1 MEINSN
7 EFLIFSD
14 ESGCWKPDP
23 NGNSENYYIRAWVRL
38 KEEDLK
44 PLNQLIEKIFNELKE
59 NNSKNIEELR
69 WKYMKNDVLLKSLD
83 ETNLKELF
91 DINFQTFITISVPSC
106 AIERI
111 RETKTY
117 FEIDKINEE
126 HLTGYISDSIYKDDR
141 NLAEIT
147 KKKLIKTVE
156 HMLFM
161 GIYEKYHIENA
172 KKAFDLCET
181 VDYEFIIDRPQC
193 DKEMWKDI
201 ANIKNVE
208 LEDSKKNPGIQ
219 LADVVVGCYQDLLK
233 DRESDDYKKAF
244 EFYEKYLKSKQVYK
258 GKELPNPNLIFVY
271 DQCNKFVLD
280 LIRRNIWQT

>member
-1 MEINSN
+1 MSSN
-7 EFLIFSD
+7 QFLIFSD

-23 NGNSENYYIRAWVRL
+23 NGNSENYYIRAWIRL

-111 RETKTY
+111 RETNTY
-117 FEIDKINEE
+117 SIINKIDEKL
-126 HLTGYISDSIYKDDR
+126 LTGYISTSRYKNDN

-147 KKKLIKTVE
+147 RDKLIKTVE

-161 GIYEKYHIENA
+161 GIYEKCHIENA

-181 VDYEFIIDRPQC
+181 VDYEFIIDKPQC

-208 LEDSKKNPGIQ
+208 LKDSKDSPGIQ
-219 LADVVVGCYQDLLK
+219 LADVIAGCYQDLLK
-233 DRESDDYKKAF
+233 DRESDEYKKAF

-280 LIRRNIWQT
+280 LIKRNIWQT